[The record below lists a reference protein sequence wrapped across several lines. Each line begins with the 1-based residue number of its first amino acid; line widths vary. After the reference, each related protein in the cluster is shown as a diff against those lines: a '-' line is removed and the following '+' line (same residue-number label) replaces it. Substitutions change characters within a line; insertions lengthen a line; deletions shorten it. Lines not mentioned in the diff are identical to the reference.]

1 MHKIFVGG
9 VDCSVCP
16 PPRLRA

>member
-16 PPRLRA
+16 PPTLRA